1 MGDVALSLFLGDL
14 RPKHVL
20 VNITHRSNVSVVT
33 PVSTGRHDNSVKTA
47 VYSGK
52 YSRTGNVQMFFKSSH
67 VKSKPNNTEHAK
79 M

>member
-1 MGDVALSLFLGDL
+1 MFLGAL
-14 RPKHVL
+14 IPKHVSGN
-20 VNITHRSNVSVVT
+20 VTHHSDVSDVT
-33 PVSTGRHDNSVKTA
+33 PDSTGTHDNGVKTA

-52 YSRTGNVQMFFKSSH
+52 YSRNGNAQMFFKSLH